1 MKYIVQPVVP
11 AHAAMPQYATERRY
25 TIVSAQS
32 GLVASVREG
41 SILLE
46 QQNWVES
53 ERQQWRIER
62 IPDGINA
69 DLLAIDREGQLYKR
83 LGWHGEWEIVTGGPS
98 MRGLVVTRE
107 GRLLGV
113 GADQQLYRRENLA
126 SPWELIPESGP
137 TLDAAILPNGHIV
150 GVSPDGEL
158 LMRPSLG
165 EPWQVVPGEAPIKAV
180 ATQHDG
186 AILAVRE
193 DGQMIRR
200 EALDRPWE
208 IVSAA
213 DGMLNITTMV
223 DGAWLG
229 VGADHRLTIRTTAG
243 EPWSPV
249 PGAGEFIAVAAHARY
264 YRLINVHSGK
274 VMDVKEW
281 SLDGGAAV
289 HEWPW
294 HGDLNQQWA
303 VQHIGGGTF
312 KIVARVS
319 GLTLD
324 VQRGDPAPG
333 TPLIQYRWHGGLNQQ
348 WRLAEVK
355 DGAVLPFSGRA
366 TIYEFANYE
375 GRSLEVGL
383 GSYDAAELAIGD
395 GTVGSIR
402 IPEGMRVTLYENA
415 NFSGERRRF
424 EEDAAVVDEYF
435 YERTKGIAVE
445 QVTTI
450 FDQPLFQGRREK
462 LGIGRY
468 KIADLEMDDDS
479 VRSLRVPSGLLVTLF
494 ENDDYSGRPRVYT
507 SDAETL
513 DDMMDGVV
521 SSITVK
527 AMGIVIPSETISYG
541 EQFSLELE
549 ELGGHLHAAADGV
562 LRSGQPHDPAAAAFL
577 FTRLGDSKFAAY
589 ASFGDVAALTDHA
602 GRFARL
608 RPDGELRCD
617 AETAGEA
624 ARLIIVRVDS
634 SSHNSFVASG
644 DAIALRTDDGR
655 YLVQSEA
662 AVTASGEEP
671 HATRGRWRLRV
682 PLEINAEEVPPGEIS
697 DGCGVALCGSLA
709 CGADFCG
716 AAACGSDAC
725 GAAACGADGD
735 IIGVCGAAA
744 TAIGFCALDVA
755 GAAACGAAVTG
766 VGIAGVTV
774 CGADACGAA
783 ACGAEA
789 CGGAACGAAACGA
802 AACGLDA
809 DIVIGICALDVDIGG
824 ICGAEACGSDVCGAE
839 AGGGSACGA
848 QACGAAACGTEACG
862 AEACAAEACPVEAC
876 PADACLA
883 NACVINLC
891 PADACLADACVID
904 FIPIIPGI

>member
-11 AHAAMPQYATERRY
+11 AHAAMPHYATDRRY

-32 GLVASVREG
+32 GLVASVRQG

-83 LGWHGEWEIVTGGPS
+83 LGWHGEWEMVPGEPP

-126 SPWELIPESGP
+126 SSWELIPESGP
-137 TLDAAILPNGHIV
+137 TLDAAILPNGQLV
-150 GVSPDGEL
+150 GVSPTGEL
-158 LMRPSLG
+158 LVRSSLA
-165 EPWQVVPGEAPIKAV
+165 ESWQVVPGEVPIMAV

-193 DGQMIRR
+193 DGQIISRG
-200 EALDRPWE
+200 ALDQSWE
-208 IVSAA
+208 IVPVA

-223 DGAWLG
+223 DGAWLA
-229 VGADHRLTIRTTAG
+229 VGADNQLTIRTTAG

-249 PGAGEFIAVAAHARY
+249 PGDGKFIAVAAHARY

-281 SLDGGAAV
+281 SLDSGAAV
-289 HEWPW
+289 HEWSW
-294 HGDLNQQWA
+294 HGDFNQQWA
-303 VQHIGGGTF
+303 VQHIGGGAF

-319 GLTLD
+319 GLALD
-324 VQRGDPAPG
+324 VQRGDSAPG

-355 DGAVLPFSGRA
+355 DGAVLPYSGRA

-402 IPEGMRVTLYENA
+402 VPEGIRVTLHEKA
-415 NFSGERRRF
+415 NFSGERRRY
-424 EEDAAVVDEYF
+424 EEDTAVVDEYY
-435 YERTKGIAVE
+435 YEQTKGIAVE
-445 QVTTI
+445 QVMTI
-450 FDQPLFQGRREK
+450 FDQPLFQGRQEK

-468 KIADLEMDDDS
+468 KVADLEVSDDS
-479 VRSLRVPSGLLVTLF
+479 VRSLKVPFGLLVTLF

-521 SSITVK
+521 SSLTVK

-541 EQFSLELE
+541 EFFSLEAE
-549 ELGGHLHAAADGV
+549 EVGGHLHTVADGA
-562 LRSGQPHDPAAAAFL
+562 LYSGKPHDPAAAAFF
-577 FTRLGDSKFAAY
+577 FTRLGDSKFTTY
-589 ASFGDVAALTDHA
+589 ASFGDVVALTDHA

-608 RPDGELRCD
+608 LPDGELRCD

-624 ARLIIVRVDS
+624 ARLVIVRAGS

-644 DAIALRTDDGR
+644 DDIALRTEEGQ
-655 YLVQSEA
+655 YLIETEMG
-662 AVTASGEEP
+662 VTVSGDEP
-671 HATRGRWRLRV
+671 HPTRGRWRLTA
-682 PLEINAEEVPPGEIS
+682 PLEPIINEPPGEIS
-697 DGCGVALCGSLA
+697 DGCGVAVCGALA
-709 CGADFCG
+709 CGSDFCG
-716 AAACGSDAC
+716 AAACGADAC

-735 IIGVCGAAA
+735 IVGACGAAA
-744 TAIGFCALDVA
+744 TAIGFCGLDVA
-755 GAAACGAAVTG
+755 GASACGAAVTG
-766 VGIAGVTV
+766 VGIAVVTA

-789 CGGAACGAAACGA
+789 CGGAACGAAACGV
-802 AACGLDA
+802 AACALDA
-809 DIVIGICALDVDIGG
+809 DTVIGICALDVDIGG
-824 ICGAEACGSDVCGAE
+824 ICGTEACGSDVCGAE

-848 QACGAAACGTEACG
+848 QACGAAACAVEACG

-891 PADACLADACVID
+891 PADACAADACVVD